1 MNPSVVA
8 PSPAWE
14 DAVLAAS
21 ILAVDPLCGA
31 TIRSAAGPVRDRW
44 LVLLRELLADALPIR
59 RVPLQISDAR
69 LLGGLD
75 LAATLQARRPIADRG
90 LLAEANGGIVILAM
104 AERISSTTAA
114 HITSVLDT
122 EVVILERDG
131 LTLRTDIQVGVVAFD
146 EGLADEERPPEALL
160 DRLAFHLD
168 LTDIRAREAISQ
180 WNDST
185 VIAAA
190 RKQLKNI
197 QASDEILRALCE
209 TALALGILSIRA
221 PLLALRVAR
230 AAAALDGRSEVS
242 LDDAVLAGRLVLAP
256 RALSIPMSEAPEEE
270 IEEENSD
277 DSNDPP
283 PEEPPNPEDPDDPD
297 DPEKETP
304 PQDEP
309 TLEDLVLAATQA
321 AIPAGL
327 LARLAAG
334 RDKSSRSRSIGRA
347 GELRYSGLR
356 GRPSGVRRG
365 QPRNGARLNVVETL
379 RAAAP
384 WQRLRGRDFNATPA
398 SGTTTTRIE
407 VRLDDFHV
415 SRYKQRTETTTI
427 FVVDASGSSAL
438 HRLAEAKGAV
448 ELLLAESYVR
458 RDRVAVLAFRGHSA
472 EILLP
477 PTRSLVRAKR
487 SLAALPG
494 GGGTPLASAID
505 AATAMADS
513 IRRRGGTPT
522 VVLLTDGRG
531 NIARDGAPGRE
542 RAIEDAMSAARLFR
556 ITSVKALLVDTSP
569 SPQPLAQRLATEM
582 GARYL
587 ALPYADA
594 RRLSTAVQRSMPAE
608 AQ

>member
-1 MNPSVVA
+1 MNPAAVA

-14 DAVLAAS
+14 DAVLAVS
-21 ILAVDPLCGA
+21 FLAVDPRCGA
-31 TIRSAAGPVRDRW
+31 TVRSAAGPVRDRW
-44 LVLLRELLADALPIR
+44 LTLLRELLSGTMPLR
-59 RVPLQISDAR
+59 RIPLQISDAR

-75 LAATLQARRPIADRG
+75 LAATLQARRPVADRG
-90 LLAEANGGIVILAM
+90 LLAEASGGIVVLAM

-114 HITSVLDT
+114 HITSVMDT
-122 EVVILERDG
+122 EVVVLERDG

-146 EGLADEERPPEALL
+146 EGLADEERPPEALM

-168 LTDIRAREAISQ
+168 LTDIRVREAIAK
-180 WNDST
+180 WHDAT
-185 VIAAA
+185 DIAAA
-190 RKQLKNI
+190 RERLHHVT
-197 QASDEILRALCE
+197 ASDEMLKALCE
-209 TALALGILSIRA
+209 TALALGIESIRA

-230 AAAALDGRSEVS
+230 VAAALDGRSEVS

-256 RALSIPMSEAPEEE
+256 RAVTLPMSDPAEQEPEEE
-270 IEEENSD
+270 SD
-277 DSNDPP
+277 DPSDPP
-283 PEEPPNPEDPDDPD
+283 PDNPDTPDPPEDPD
-297 DPEKETP
+297 KETP
-304 PQDEP
+304 PQEEP
-309 TLEDLVLAATQA
+309 NLEDLVLAATQA

-327 LARLAAG
+327 LARLAAA
-334 RDKSSRSRSIGRA
+334 RDRSSRSRSIGRA

-356 GRPSGVRRG
+356 GRPAGVRRG
-365 QPRNGARLNVVETL
+365 QPRAGARLNVVETL

-384 WQRLRGRDFNATPA
+384 WQRLRGRDFSAQPTSMEPA
-398 SGTTTTRIE
+398 RIE

-415 SRYKQRTETTTI
+415 SRFKQRTETTTI

-458 RDRVAVLAFRGHSA
+458 RDRVAVLAFRGRAA

-505 AATAMADS
+505 AATALADS

-542 RAIEDAMSAARLFR
+542 RANEDALSAARIFR
-556 ITSVKALLVDTSP
+556 ITGVRALLVDTSP
-569 SPQPLAQRLATEM
+569 SPQALAQRLAGEM
-582 GARYL
+582 GAQYL

-594 RRLSTAVQRSMPAE
+594 RRLSTAVQRSMPA
-608 AQ
+608 QPQ